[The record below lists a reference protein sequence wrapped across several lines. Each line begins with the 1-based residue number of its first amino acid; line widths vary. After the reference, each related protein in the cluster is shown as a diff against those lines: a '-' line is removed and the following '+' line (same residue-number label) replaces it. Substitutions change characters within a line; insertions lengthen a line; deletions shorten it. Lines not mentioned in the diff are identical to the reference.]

1 MPLDYSHQKKQ
12 LAQARQNCLDT
23 IENLESADKKDGAP
37 HRAGS
42 IASIKRDLASYD
54 RQLAEIDAK
63 EAADAPKAMIV
74 IHETIEQA
82 EQASKE
88 LSKPQPPK

>member
-1 MPLDYSHQKKQ
+1 MLLDYSHQKKQ
-12 LAQARQNCLDT
+12 LAQARQNCIDT

-54 RQLAEIDAK
+54 RQLSEIAAK
-63 EAADAPKAMIV
+63 ETPAPPAPPAPAPAPEV
-74 IHETIEQA
+74 TE
-82 EQASKE
+82 
-88 LSKPQPPK
+88 SKPQPPK